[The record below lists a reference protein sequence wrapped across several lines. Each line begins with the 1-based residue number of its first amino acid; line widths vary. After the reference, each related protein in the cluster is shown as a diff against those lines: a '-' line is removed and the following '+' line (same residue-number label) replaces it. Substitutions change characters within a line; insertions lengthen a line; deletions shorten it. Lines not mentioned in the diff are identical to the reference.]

1 MAEGNWGSAGM
12 HKVDIRNDLMFSYVM
27 RNPEICTELLEV
39 LLPGHKIAR
48 VEYIELESE
57 RDGAPQAAITKARK
71 NRPDTQKALLSA
83 IDKRGVRLDAYL
95 DDGKTIYNIE
105 MQTAEYG
112 ALPQRARLYQAHID
126 INQLERGQNFD
137 ELRPSYVIFICT
149 FDPFGQSRYQY
160 SFRNVCRETGEE
172 LQDEAYKLFFN
183 TTGTEGEISP
193 SLREMLQYINNP
205 GAYPVQKS
213 KVELIHQIEINI
225 DYILML
231 VKKYHDTHCEDKEV
245 LITIRK
251 AVDASPE
258 LRSKKQLIENFIA
271 GINEVDDVMD
281 EWNNYVAQRREQD
294 LDEIIVE
301 ERLRPED
308 TRKFME
314 NAFRDGEIKTTGTDI
329 DKLLPPI
336 SRFGGTGT
344 RAKKKQGVIDKLKTF
359 FEKYFGIGG
368 SASFI
373 EPRHNMITYD
383 LDGKESLP
391 MVAEPKTPYGK
402 KD

>member
-1 MAEGNWGSAGM
+1 MAEENWGGAGIN
-12 HKVDIRNDLMFSYVM
+12 KVDIRNDLMFSYVM

-57 RDGAPQAAITKARK
+57 RDGARRAGKARK

-83 IDKRGVRLDAYL
+83 IDKRSVRLDAYL

-160 SFRNVCRETGEE
+160 SFRNVCQETGEE

-183 TTGTEGEISP
+183 TTGREGEISP

-213 KVELIHQIEINI
+213 KVELIHQIETAVEEANRDEEWRRMYMTWQIRQREAELLGEKRGI
-225 DYILML
+225 AIGEERGIAIGE
-231 VKKYHDTHCEDKEV
+231 KRGEERGIAIGEERGEKRG
-245 LITIRK
+245 ITIGEKR
-251 AVDASPE
+251 
-258 LRSKKQLIENFIA
+258 
-271 GINEVDDVMD
+271 GIV
-281 EWNNYVAQRREQD
+281 
-294 LDEIIVE
+294 IGE
-301 ERLRPED
+301 ER
-308 TRKFME
+308 
-314 NAFRDGEIKTTGTDI
+314 
-329 DKLLPPI
+329 
-336 SRFGGTGT
+336 
-344 RAKKKQGVIDKLKTF
+344 
-359 FEKYFGIGG
+359 GI
-368 SASFI
+368 AI
-373 EPRHNMITYD
+373 
-383 LDGKESLP
+383 GKELGEKRGKLETARAMLKELPVDQVARFTGLSREELQSLANEIVP
-391 MVAEPKTPYGK
+391 QG
-402 KD
+402 